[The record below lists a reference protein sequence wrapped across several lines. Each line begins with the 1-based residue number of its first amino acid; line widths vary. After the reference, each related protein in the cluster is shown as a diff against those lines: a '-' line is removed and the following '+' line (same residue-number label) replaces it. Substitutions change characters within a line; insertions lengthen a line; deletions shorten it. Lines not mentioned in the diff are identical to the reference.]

1 MPKGKFVIIEGGDH
15 SGKSTFV
22 KFLKNNHFSP
32 EFFYTN
38 EPGGGDYGQ
47 KIRHLLL
54 YENWAEES
62 DNLTKFHLY
71 WASKVENF
79 RKFILPHINAGGIA
93 ISDRFE
99 GSTFAYQIGEEPSLE
114 ELFWQTRRVCFGD
127 IVPVYIHFDVS
138 TDVALERAKDRTGEE
153 NYFDRRLKDY
163 REKVRN
169 SYLRFFDSKEIVS
182 YRVDSDQPMDSM
194 IECATGI
201 FSRIIS
207 R

>member
-1 MPKGKFVIIEGGDH
+1 MPKRKFVIIEGGDH

-22 KFLKNNHFSP
+22 KFLRNNYFSP

-38 EPGGGDYGQ
+38 EPGGGNYGQ
-47 KIRHLLL
+47 KIRRLLL
-54 YENWAEES
+54 NEEGAEES

-127 IVPVYIHFDVS
+127 VVPVYIHFDVS
-138 TDVALERAKDRTGEE
+138 TDIALERAKNRTGEE

-163 REKVRN
+163 REKIRN
-169 SYLRFFDSKEIVS
+169 SYLRFFESEKIVS
-182 YRVDSDQPMDSM
+182 YKVDADKPMEEM
-194 IECATGI
+194 LCIAHNI
-201 FSRIIS
+201 FKEVIR
-207 R
+207 